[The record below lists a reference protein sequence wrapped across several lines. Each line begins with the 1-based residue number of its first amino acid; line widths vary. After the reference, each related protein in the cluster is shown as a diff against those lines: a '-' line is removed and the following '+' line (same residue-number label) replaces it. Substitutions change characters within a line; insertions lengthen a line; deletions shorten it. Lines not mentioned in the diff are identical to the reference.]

1 MPMINPQ
8 SQVDVIVVGGGHNG
22 LICATYLA
30 KAGRKV
36 LVLEAN
42 ENLGGAATTREF
54 AEGFSV
60 SACAHWLYQ
69 LSPRVASDME
79 LAKHGMQ
86 FAARD
91 LSTIALA
98 RDGKHLTL
106 KSDSIEGESLSEQDR
121 ISYRRFNK
129 KMLKYSRVLASA
141 FARRPPKLLEN
152 NLTDR
157 LTLAKLGLRLKM
169 LGKQDMGELLR
180 MVLMNIYD
188 VMEENFDNELLQA
201 AISLDGVLGT
211 HMGPRS
217 PNTLFAYL
225 YRHLGEVYGYNGPAV
240 LKGGMGTLGEALAL
254 SARASGVTIETN
266 SRVEKINLD
275 VDKVTGVTLA
285 RGQEF
290 HSGIV
295 VSNADPKTTLS
306 KLIGL
311 RNIEAGVARRVTN
324 IRMKGTAAK
333 VHLALKE
340 LPKFTGLSESQTGQ
354 RLIIAPTMKYIELAF
369 NFVKYNEYSDA
380 PALDISIP
388 TVHDETLAPPGK
400 HVLSAIVQFAPYELK
415 AGWDKG
421 KERFKEIVIDRI
433 ANYAPGIKE
442 LIIDSELLTPLDL
455 ENEFHMSGG
464 HWHHG
469 EISVDQ
475 MMMMRPF
482 PGATQYATSV
492 DGLYLCSAG
501 THPGGGVMGLAGHN
515 AAKEIIKRGR
525 AA

>member
-1 MPMINPQ
+1 MTNSQ
-8 SQVDVIVVGGGHNG
+8 SQYDVIVVGGGHNG

-30 KAGRKV
+30 KAGRNV

-42 ENLGGAATTREF
+42 KTLGGAAATREF
-54 AEGFSV
+54 AAGFSV

-69 LSPRVASDME
+69 LSPKVKSDME
-79 LAKHGMQ
+79 LEKHGMR

-91 LSTIALA
+91 LNTIALA
-98 RDGKHLTL
+98 QNGKHLTL
-106 KSDSIEGESLSEQDR
+106 TGDSIEGESLSARDR
-121 ISYRRFNK
+121 INYPRFNQ
-129 KMLKYSRVLASA
+129 KMLKYSSLLASA
-141 FARRPPKLLEN
+141 FARRPPKLLDN

-157 LTLAKLGLRLKM
+157 LTLAKLGFSMKM

-180 MVLMNIYD
+180 MLLMNIYD

-201 AISLDGVLGT
+201 AISMDGVLGT

-217 PNTLFAYL
+217 PNTLFVYL
-225 YRHLGEVYGYNGPAV
+225 YRRLGEVYGYNGPAV
-240 LKGGMGTLGEALAL
+240 LKGGMGALGEALAV
-254 SARASGVTIETN
+254 SARVSGVTIETN
-266 SRVEKINLD
+266 SMVEKINLD
-275 VDKVTGVTLA
+275 VGKVTGVSLTG
-285 RGQEF
+285 GQEF
-290 HSGIV
+290 HSTTI
-295 VSNADPKTTLS
+295 VSNADPKTTLG
-306 KLIGL
+306 KLVGF
-311 RNIEAGVARRVTN
+311 RNIEAGVARRVSN

-333 VHLALKE
+333 LHLALKE
-340 LPKFTGLSESQTGQ
+340 LPNFSGLNETQTGQ

-369 NFVKYNEYSDA
+369 NFAKYHEYSAA

-388 TVHDETLAPPGK
+388 TVHDKTLAPPGK
-400 HVLSAIVQFAPYELK
+400 HVLSAIVQFAPHELK
-415 AGWDKG
+415 AGWNTC
-421 KERFKEIVIDRI
+421 KETFKELVIDRI
-433 ANYAPGIKE
+433 ADYAPGIRE
-442 LIIDSELLTPLDL
+442 LIIDSELLTPEDL
-455 ENEFHMSGG
+455 ENEFHMCGG

-492 DGLYLCSAG
+492 DGLFLCSAG

-515 AAKEIIKRGR
+515 AAKEILKRGK